1 VGSADR
7 GQFPCLAAL
16 SADNDQQ
23 MLCVDSYAALTID
36 LGARFVA
43 HAGRVRTLDLVQP
56 RRKHGTHDLV
66 RDVAPAVLAM
76 WAARRELFP
85 RLVGLLFPSRF
96 LQRTQEHPALFSS
109 FLAYTALRRLE
120 VHSGPEALEPFEH
133 AQAALTD
140 ACASLHELVLANDA
154 GNWYPDCGRAVF
166 NYRWGTLVQDMVWNA
181 PQLRRLT
188 VTLPM
193 DHSDLLFVC
202 TLPELVELTVSSVDE
217 VPERGQGAL
226 PPGAFPVLRSL
237 TIKDGSKFAPLCYS
251 LLAFASGPTFERC
264 SLHIDHALPGAEVAA
279 LLAEVFKHEYLAHIA
294 VRFREDGYGKF
305 NDLPAETAD
314 LLAGLCPSERVRSLT
329 IGVAFPLDA
338 IHIHTVLSLYPGLE
352 GWKWGRDEYSRAIM
366 SLEDFMAIT
375 KARPAIRDLPVI
387 ISLSDLPSTD
397 ARAAFGTHGYDTSVR
412 IQLATD
418 KNGSKRQDEL
428 CAAIGELFPNVRP
441 HMVSMTSS
449 DVR

>member
-1 VGSADR
+1 
-7 GQFPCLAAL
+7 
-16 SADNDQQ
+16 
-23 MLCVDSYAALTID
+23 MLCVDSHAALAVD
-36 LGARFVA
+36 LGARFMV
-43 HAGRVRTLDLVQP
+43 HAARVRTLDFVQP
-56 RRKHGTHDLV
+56 RPKRGNDFV

-85 RLVGLLFPSRF
+85 RLVGLRFPARF
-96 LQRTQEHPALFSS
+96 LEQTPAHAALFSS

-120 VHSGPEALEPFEH
+120 VHYGPEALEPFEH
-133 AQAALTD
+133 AQVALTN
-140 ACASLHELVLANDA
+140 ACASLHELVLANDT

-193 DHSDLLFVC
+193 DYSDLLFVC

-226 PPGAFPVLRSL
+226 PPGAFPALRTL
-237 TIKDGSKFAPLCYS
+237 TIKEGSKSVPLSYS
-251 LLAFASGPTFERC
+251 LLAFSSGPTFERC
-264 SLHIDHALPGAEVAA
+264 SVDVDHTLPGAEVAA

-294 VRFREDGYGKF
+294 VRFREDGYGTF

-329 IGVAFPLDA
+329 IEVAFPLA
-338 IHIHTVLSLYPGLE
+338 AVYIHNVLNLYPGLE
-352 GWKWGRDEYSRAIM
+352 RWKWGRGEYSRALV
-366 SLEDFMAIT
+366 SLEDFMTIA

-387 ISLSDLPSTD
+387 ILLTSIPSTD
-397 ARAAFGTHGYDTSVR
+397 ARAAFGTHDYDTPVR
-412 IQLATD
+412 IQIATD
-418 KNGSKRQDEL
+418 KNGSQRQDEL
-428 CAAIGELFPNVRP
+428 CATIGELFPNVRP
-441 HMVSMTSS
+441 HMVSM
-449 DVR
+449 DIV